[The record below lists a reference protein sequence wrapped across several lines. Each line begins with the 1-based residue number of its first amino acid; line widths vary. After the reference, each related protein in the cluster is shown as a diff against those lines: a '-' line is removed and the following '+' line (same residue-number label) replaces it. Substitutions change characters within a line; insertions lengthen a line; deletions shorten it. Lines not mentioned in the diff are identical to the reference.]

1 MHLPD
6 LVDEYW
12 WLRLRRTV
20 QAWKT
25 GRWPI
30 VVTHDLV
37 DDRTDEILAQLRKV
51 GLLNHADDRVKI
63 VYHPEFISATNPLW
77 GMEYDQFV
85 RGCHVGVFPSF
96 YEPWGYT
103 PLECIAS
110 GIPAVTSDVSGFGS
124 YVLDNIEDPEKAG
137 IHVLRRRFNGFDE
150 SSEQLAEY
158 LMRLINLDRK
168 SRIGLRNKID
178 QRSDH
183 FDWSNLARWYDDA
196 HALALER
203 AAGV

>member
-1 MHLPD
+1 M
-6 LVDEYW
+6 
-12 WLRLRRTV
+12 
-20 QAWKT
+20 
-25 GRWPI
+25 
-30 VVTHDLV
+30 
-37 DDRTDEILAQLRKV
+37 
-51 GLLNHADDRVKI
+51 KI